1 MDLLSSL
8 EWKDIYKE
16 KFHLTPISCF
26 DEMVCMAESLVARQ
40 DAASQRRRQWLNE
53 IDAYDEEVEENSPV
67 QVCGRRVDKYGIDLE
82 VFKNKTGKKPHSWRL
97 FLICFVQ

>member
-1 MDLLSSL
+1 
-8 EWKDIYKE
+8 
-16 KFHLTPISCF
+16 
-26 DEMVCMAESLVARQ
+26 MVCMAESLVARQ